1 LAVAVTVTGAPA
13 VCVAGLAVTV
23 KEEVAA
29 GTTAADVLP
38 EMLDGDPVA
47 VMARVPARWNIA
59 LKVKTPPPEPVRLLE
74 SEPAEGE
81 KLRVTAPL

>member
-1 LAVAVTVTGAPA
+1 
-13 VCVAGLAVTV
+13 
-23 KEEVAA
+23 
-29 GTTAADVLP
+29 
-38 EMLDGDPVA
+38 MLDGDPVA
-47 VMARVPARWNIA
+47 AMVRVPAIWNVA